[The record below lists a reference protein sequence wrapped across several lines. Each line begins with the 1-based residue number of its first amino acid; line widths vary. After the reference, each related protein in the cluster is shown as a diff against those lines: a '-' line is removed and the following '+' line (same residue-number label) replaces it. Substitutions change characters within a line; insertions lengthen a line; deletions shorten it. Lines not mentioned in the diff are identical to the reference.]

1 MIYDWTI
8 LLIPAVLLWEKRP
21 DFHALWKVLFAL
33 IWVTT
38 LLSGP
43 LTLGQMKI
51 LPFSVQVSIPV
62 LILVLYNAYQNLV
75 VSD

>member
-8 LLIPAVLLWEKRP
+8 FLIPAILFWEKRP
-21 DFHALWKVLFAL
+21 DCRGLWKVLFAL
-33 IWVTT
+33 IWTAT
-38 LLSGP
+38 LLNGP

-51 LPFSVQVSIPV
+51 LPFAVQVSIPV
-62 LILVLYNAYQNLV
+62 LVFVLYNAYQNLV